1 MKFENLQKLSLFTC
15 NIGQAFSTS
24 TIQVSEAL
32 PKLEEI
38 NIDYSNDLIELP
50 AQIFHL
56 IKLKKI
62 SITNCHKLIALP
74 KPREIGKLVNLEIP
88 GLGSCIELLEL
99 PNTIGGLH
107 RLRILDISE
116 CLETKR
122 LPEEIGEVQNLST
135 LHMIGCSNYYELPS
149 SILNLKHLEEVVCD
163 EETAGLWE
171 SV

>member
-1 MKFENLQKLSLFTC
+1 MNRGYFATEFGNFSLLTSVPNLKRIRLEQVSIPSFAFTNMKFENLQKLSLFTC

-50 AQIFHL
+50 AEIFYL

-74 KPREIGKLVNLEIP
+74 RPREIGKLVNLEI
-88 GLGSCIELLEL
+88 LRLSSCIKLLEL
-99 PNTIGGLH
+99 PYTIGGLH
-107 RLRILDISE
+107 KLRILDISE
-116 CLETKR
+116 CLETER
-122 LPEEIGEVQNLST
+122 
-135 LHMIGCSNYYELPS
+135 
-149 SILNLKHLEEVVCD
+149 
-163 EETAGLWE
+163 
-171 SV
+171 